1 MNLLQ
6 LTSSLELGIIYGLVA
21 IAVFLTFRIINF
33 ADLTVDGSFPLG
45 AAVMATLLSNDVN
58 IAIAIIASFIAG
70 LIAGIVTGYL
80 NVRYKIMEL
89 LAGILVMTALY
100 SINLR
105 VMGKPNIALMNLD
118 MSDEHRFIIIGITIF
133 IVAILI
139 MLFLKTQVGLAL
151 RSLGQNPQLASS
163 CGIDTG
169 AMTILALSLSNGLV
183 ALSGAL
189 FVLMQGF
196 ADISMGMGTIIIG
209 LASVII
215 GEKLTSSRSTSIL
228 ILAVMIGA
236 ILYRLLITM
245 ALNLEILSLAPSDL
259 NLISSMLVAGI
270 MIAPIYYKKWA
281 KK

>member
-6 LTSSLELGIIYGLVA
+6 LNSSLELGIIYGLVA

-45 AAVMATLLSNDVN
+45 AAVMATLLSKDCN
-58 IAIAIIASFIAG
+58 IAIALIISFIAG
-70 LIAGIVTGYL
+70 LIAGIATGYI

-89 LAGILVMTALY
+89 LSGILVMTALY

-105 VMGKPNIALMNLD
+105 IMGKPNIALMNLD
-118 MSDEHRFIIIGITIF
+118 MSDESRFIIITATIF
-133 IVAILI
+133 IVAILMMI
-139 MLFLKTQVGLAL
+139 FLKTQIGLAL
-151 RSLGQNPQLASS
+151 RSVGQNPQLASS
-163 CGIDTG
+163 CGVDTG
-169 AMTILALSLSNGLV
+169 AMTILALGLSNSLV

-215 GEKLTSSRSTSIL
+215 GEKLTSNRSTSIL
-228 ILAVMIGA
+228 VLSVMIGA
-236 ILYRLLITM
+236 ILYRLLITI
-245 ALNLEILSLAPSDL
+245 ALNLEILNLEPSDL
-259 NLISSMLVAGI
+259 NLISSILVAGI
-270 MIAPIYYKKWA
+270 MIAPVYYKKWS

>member
-1 MNLLQ
+1 MNILQ

-45 AAVMATLLSNDVN
+45 AAVMATLLSNDIN
-58 IAIAIIASFIAG
+58 IAIAIIVSFIAG

-105 VMGKPNIALMNLD
+105 IMGKPNIALMNLD
-118 MSDEHRFIIIGITIF
+118 MSDEHRFIIIAVTIF
-133 IVAILI
+133 IVAILM
-139 MLFLKTQVGLAL
+139 MLFLKTQVGLSL

-169 AMTILALSLSNGLV
+169 RMTILALSLSNGLV

-228 ILAVMIGA
+228 VLSVMIGA

-259 NLISSMLVAGI
+259 NLISSTLVAGI